1 MATTT
6 SDLLSHCDLDLGGLS
21 LTSLVVASL
30 VATHNL
36 IGHGLHVDRHLF
48 FSSLLVAAV
57 NDFFGHR
64 GLNFCG
70 LSLASLTV
78 ACNPLGCS
86 PHVDCH
92 LLSPPSWL

>member
-1 MATTT
+1 
-6 SDLLSHCDLDLGGLS
+6 
-21 LTSLVVASL
+21 
-30 VATHNL
+30 
-36 IGHGLHVDRHLF
+36 
-48 FSSLLVAAV
+48 
-57 NDFFGHR
+57 
-64 GLNFCG
+64 